1 MLLFLQF
8 QAVYNQWKSQWIQW
22 KMKTCT
28 NLLNYKLSL
37 KQAAHHGDGIEED
50 GEDVEVAEDGDGGIQ
65 LIGDAE
71 DSDVVVVGDSGDFIY
86 FKP

>member
-1 MLLFLQF
+1 
-8 QAVYNQWKSQWIQW
+8 
-22 KMKTCT
+22 MKTCI

-37 KQAAHHGDGIEED
+37 KQATHGDGIEED
-50 GEDVEVAEDGDGGIQ
+50 GEDVEVAEDGDGDIQ

-71 DSDVVVVGDSGDFIY
+71 DLDVVVVGDSGDFIY

>member
-1 MLLFLQF
+1 
-8 QAVYNQWKSQWIQW
+8 
-22 KMKTCT
+22 MKTCT

-37 KQAAHHGDGIEED
+37 KQATLGDGIEED
-50 GEDVEVAEDGDGGIQ
+50 GEDVEVAEDGDGDIQ

-71 DSDVVVVGDSGDFIY
+71 DLNVVVVGDSGDFIY

>member
-1 MLLFLQF
+1 
-8 QAVYNQWKSQWIQW
+8 
-22 KMKTCT
+22 MKTCT

-37 KQAAHHGDGIEED
+37 KQATHGDGIEED
-50 GEDVEVAEDGDGGIQ
+50 GEDVEVAEDGDGDIQ

-71 DSDVVVVGDSGDFIY
+71 DLDVVVVGDSGDFIY

>member
-1 MLLFLQF
+1 MLVFLQF
-8 QAVYNQWKSQWIQW
+8 QAVFNQWKSQWIQW

-37 KQAAHHGDGIEED
+37 KQATHGDGIEED
-50 GEDVEVAEDGDGGIQ
+50 GEDVEVAEDGDIQ

-71 DSDVVVVGDSGDFIY
+71 DLDVVVVGDSGDFIY